1 MEKSAAKRARLEH
14 NCCQTAE
21 EIIQEQNQIIEN
33 LKARNQKL
41 EEVLE
46 EVLKNPE
53 SSAMQARIRNVLV
66 PVRVPKL
73 PNEIWLEIL
82 SYLPT
87 RDLLRNVARVSKRF
101 HELCEDPHLIRKIEV
116 ESVGSYRS
124 YLIDK
129 EEKYCHDF
137 LRVLKRSLKLKSLS
151 FGFSWDINYDKSG
164 EMFLEALPSMNHQFL
179 EEFILKGDGKTDC
192 HDAAKFLM
200 PVNENL
206 LKYLEKCPE
215 LKVLKFE
222 FRPEFEEFTYFP
234 ELSNFHE
241 SIMKFKLKSLQ
252 EFHLIGIDIR
262 DFIFDGDASG
272 AKPVKFLETIA
283 ENMPK
288 LQRLCLVCDDYDPY
302 KNDIFQAFVWRK
314 EIKFE
319 LEISS
324 VYWYTSGNNSCGRCH
339 AIPSRELKIF
349 KPY

>member
-1 MEKSAAKRARLEH
+1 MEKSVAKRAQLEH
-14 NCCQTAE
+14 NCCQTSE

-46 EVLKNPE
+46 EVLKDSE
-53 SSAMQARIRNVLV
+53 SSAMQTRIRNVLV
-66 PVRVPKL
+66 PVPVPKL

-87 RDLLRNVARVSKRF
+87 HDLLRNVARVSKRF
-101 HELCEDPHLIRKIEV
+101 HELSEDPHLIRKIEV
-116 ESVGSYRS
+116 ESVGSWPK
-124 YLIDK
+124 DK

-151 FGFSWDINYDKSG
+151 FGFCSDINYDKSE

-192 HDAAKFLM
+192 DTATKFLE
-200 PVNENL
+200 PVNENI

-222 FRPEFEEFTYFP
+222 FRPEFEEFTHFP
-234 ELSNFHE
+234 VLSDFYE
-241 SIMKFKLKSLQ
+241 SIMKFKLKNLQ
-252 EFHLIGIDIR
+252 EFHLIGVNIN

-288 LQRLCLVCDDYDPY
+288 LQRLCLACDDDYHPY
-302 KNDIFQAFVWRK
+302 KNEIFQAFVWRK
-314 EIKFE
+314 NIEFEI
-319 LEISS
+319 EISS
-324 VYWYTSGNNSCGRCH
+324 VFWYIGGYNSCGHCD
-339 AIPSRELKIF
+339 ALPSRELKIF
-349 KPY
+349 HPY

>member
-53 SSAMQARIRNVLV
+53 SSAMQTRIRNVLV
-66 PVRVPKL
+66 PVPVPKL
-73 PNEIWLEIL
+73 PNEILLEIL

-101 HELCEDPHLIRKIEV
+101 HELSEDPHLIRKIEV
-116 ESVGSYRS
+116 ESVGSWPK
-124 YLIDK
+124 DK

-151 FGFSWDINYDKSG
+151 FGFSSDINYDKSE

-179 EEFILKGDGKTDC
+179 EEFILKGDGKIDC
-192 HDAAKFLM
+192 DDAAKFLA
-200 PVNENL
+200 PVNENI

-215 LKVLKFE
+215 LKVLKLE
-222 FRPEFEEFTYFP
+222 FRPEVEEFTYFP
-234 ELSNFHE
+234 LLSNFYQ
-241 SIMKFKLKSLQ
+241 SIMEIKLKSLQ
-252 EFHLIGIDIR
+252 EFHLIGMDIR
-262 DFIFDGDASG
+262 NFIFDGDASG

-288 LQRLCLVCDDYDPY
+288 LQRLCLACDDYNPY

-314 EIKFE
+314 DIEFEI
-319 LEISS
+319 EISS
-324 VYWYTSGNNSCGRCH
+324 VYWYTGGYNNCGHCH
-339 AIPSRELKIF
+339 ALPSRALKIF